1 MVESTPKA
9 TASPPTGSPKPADFP
24 KSPKT
29 PPKSAGSPAGPASA
43 TSPAAAATPAAAAAT
58 PPAATP
64 ASATS
69 TGATPA
75 PQSPPEDAETPV
87 TIEIDD
93 GTTDDASTIDDR
105 ISSYT
110 ASLSSSVLD
119 YPTEYGRRYHAFRSG
134 AYVFPNDETEMDRL
148 DVVHTL
154 LVKTIGN
161 RLFLAPIDEH
171 KTHRILDVGT
181 GTGIWAMEMGDLFPN
196 AEILGNDL
204 SAIQPA
210 WVPPNVKFEIDDV
223 ESEWIG
229 EDKYDFIF
237 SRYMAGALADWPT
250 YVRRVYENLNPGGWA
265 EFQDWD
271 YMLYSD
277 DGTTEGTEL
286 LRWMGYFMEAC
297 EVLGRDGQVG
307 PKLETLVRENTG
319 LINIVH
325 KPFKI
330 PAGPWAKDPHL
341 KDIGMCNLIQMLDG
355 LEAFTLR
362 LLCGVL
368 GWTKEEVLVLLTGV
382 RTELRTGKA
391 HAWLHYN
398 VVYGQ
403 KPETEEE

>member
-1 MVESTPKA
+1 
-9 TASPPTGSPKPADFP
+9 
-24 KSPKT
+24 
-29 PPKSAGSPAGPASA
+29 
-43 TSPAAAATPAAAAAT
+43 
-58 PPAATP
+58 
-64 ASATS
+64 
-69 TGATPA
+69 
-75 PQSPPEDAETPV
+75 
-87 TIEIDD
+87 
-93 GTTDDASTIDDR
+93 
-105 ISSYT
+105 
-110 ASLSSSVLD
+110 
-119 YPTEYGRRYHAFRSG
+119 
-134 AYVFPNDETEMDRL
+134 MDRL

-171 KTHRILDVGT
+171 KTHRILD
-181 GTGIWAMEMGDLFPN
+181 
-196 AEILGNDL
+196 ILGNDL

-250 YVRRVYENLNPGGWA
+250 YVRRVYEYVQVPIRFDIVYLQYSQFFRNLNPGGWA

-391 HAWLHYN
+391 HAWLH
-398 VVYGQ
+398 
-403 KPETEEE
+403 